1 MCLKTILK
9 KILKR
14 FKLIRLR
21 KLHKQHRENLTKKYE
36 EVQEE
41 LDQKYGKPHST
52 FEEKETLATVLDN
65 LNNAGVPWVIEQS
78 LTVDR
83 IDHN

>member
-1 MCLKTILK
+1 MCLKPILK

-14 FKLIRLR
+14 FKLIRIHELHGYHR
-21 KLHKQHRENLTKKYE
+21 KKLVRRYE
-36 EVQEE
+36 EMQEE
-41 LDQKYGKPHST
+41 LDRKYRNAHLIS
-52 FEEKETLATVLDN
+52 EENEKLAGALNN